1 MTVSTQVKQTL
12 ASLKGARATL
22 EAFASIEE
30 NREAKAKLSRNA
42 QRINEVVRDME
53 KRVGVLEYE
62 EPQYKGF

>member
-30 NREAKAKLSRNA
+30 NREAKATLSRNA

>member
-1 MTVSTQVKQTL
+1 MTVAAQVKQTL

-22 EAFASIEE
+22 ETLASIEE
-30 NREAKAKLSRNA
+30 NNEAKHVLSVNA
-42 QRINEVVRDME
+42 QRIQDVIGDME